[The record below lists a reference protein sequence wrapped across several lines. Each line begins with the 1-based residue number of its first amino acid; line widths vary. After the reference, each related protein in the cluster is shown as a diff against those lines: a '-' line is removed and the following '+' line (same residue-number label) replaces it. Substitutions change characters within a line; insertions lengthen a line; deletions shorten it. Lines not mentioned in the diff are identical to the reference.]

1 MSGASGAQRWQVNTD
16 AVIGAGSGAPVPE
29 GIGDQR
35 ERGTVLAGRRKGK

>member
-1 MSGASGAQRWQVNTD
+1 VPAERSDGRLTQN
-16 AVIGAGSGAPVPE
+16 AVLGAGSGAPVPE